1 MSSRSSSR
9 WQRWVDLWDHREHPR
24 VLGSIRIL
32 LGLVLLYDFLHL
44 WQLGL
49 VEPLFAPHESG
60 GISNVMERPQVPLIY
75 QWFPVS
81 AGTAV
86 GLHFTICISALF
98 FTVGLFTRLSGLI
111 LLLSLAQSAQ
121 IVPLG
126 DRGIDLMVR
135 NVLFLLLFSQCGAW
149 ASLDARRKTGSVW
162 GDGKAI
168 SAWPRHLL
176 IVQLV
181 VMYFTAGVQ
190 KVGMDWMPMG
200 GFSALFVVLQD
211 PAVARADFSWLSSI
225 YPVTQLASATT
236 MLFEWLS
243 PFILLTYHFRNTP
256 EKTGRLR
263 RFYKRFT
270 PHYYWIAIGV
280 LLHVGIA
287 LTLALGIFPFAMLAL
302 YPAFFHPDEWQK
314 LLDAIANRLPF
325 SKRETLITTETD
337 Q

>member
-1 MSSRSSSR
+1 MTSSHPSR
-9 WQRWVDLWDHREHPR
+9 WQRWVRLWDHKEHPR
-24 VLGSIRIL
+24 VLGTVRIL
-32 LGLVLLYDFLHL
+32 LGLVILYDFLHL
-44 WQLGL
+44 WNLGL

-60 GISNVMERPQVPLIY
+60 GISNVMERPESPLIY

-81 AGTAV
+81 ASTAW
-86 GLHFTICISALF
+86 GLHITICVSALL
-98 FTVGLFTRLSGLI
+98 FTVGLFTRLSGVV
-111 LLLSLAQSAQ
+111 LLLGLAQSAQ

-135 NVLFLLLFSQCGAW
+135 NVVFLLLFSQCGSW
-149 ASLDARRKTGSVW
+149 ASLDAKRKTGSFW
-162 GDGKAI
+162 GDGSPV

-200 GFSALFVVLQD
+200 GFAALFVVLQD

-236 MLFEWLS
+236 MLFEWLA
-243 PFILLTYHFRNTP
+243 PFVLLTYHFRNTP
-256 EKTGRLR
+256 EKTSRVRSFYR
-263 RFYKRFT
+263 RFN

-280 LLHVGIA
+280 LLHLGIA
-287 LTLALGIFPFAMLAL
+287 VTLALGIFPYAMLAL

-314 LLDAIANRLPF
+314 LTKFVGRRLGIAKN
-325 SKRETLITTETD
+325 
-337 Q
+337 